1 MLKFVKK
8 LLAVPVRV
16 LARLLGIGNFFDTTA
31 LWSIV
36 FKLTAGAEDGTS
48 LLYTIYQK
56 YGLDEAR
63 IAAQKIISAS
73 QSAKPIV
80 IIASLEFREGN
91 INETDR
97 WVRLAA
103 ESNAKDADQL
113 LVIKLYLS
121 EFFSE
126 YDKKSIIEEILSKNY
141 LPMEVTRLALIEKSF
156 LALEEKDWPLAGKIA
171 DRILSVEEHF
181 AARIVKAA
189 IAMVNKNITAAEQLL
204 TKAQHKTQPA
214 QFYPLASQALL
225 CIGQSEMAME
235 YLCRAGRLDGRL
247 IQSNTPLG
255 KLARS
260 QEFQDYC
267 QRRQHK

>member
-1 MLKFVKK
+1 MLKFIKK
-8 LLAVPVRV
+8 LLAIPVRI
-16 LARLLGIGNFFDTTA
+16 LARILGIGGFFNTTA

-36 FKLTAGAEDGTS
+36 FNLTAGAEDGTS
-48 LLYTIYQK
+48 LLYTIYLK
-56 YGLDEAR
+56 TGLDDAR

-73 QSAKPIV
+73 QSAKPAV

-91 INETDR
+91 INEADR
-97 WVRLAA
+97 WVKLAV
-103 ESNAKDADQL
+103 ESDAKDLDQL

-156 LALEEKDWPLAGKIA
+156 LALEEKDWPLAEKIA

-189 IAMVNKNITAAEQLL
+189 VAMVNKNIAAAEQLL
-204 TKAQHKTQPA
+204 TKAQHKTSAA

-225 CIGQSEMAME
+225 CIGQTEMAME
-235 YLCRAGRLDGRL
+235 YLCRAGKLDSRLV
-247 IQSNTPLG
+247 QSNTTLG

-260 QEFQDYC
+260 QEFADYC
-267 QRRQHK
+267 RRRRQQ